1 MRPLVIDARPRGPRG
16 LLAAESVLGR
26 SVLSHLVEAAR
37 GCGDAEVIA
46 VHARVDE
53 HSPLR
58 RLIADD
64 STVVFRAGPPPEG
77 AAILRTDRL
86 YDQARLRRV
95 VRSGRDPESAV
106 VWRLDRPGALA
117 SADAELIRRQT
128 YQPLGRFWALA
139 PAKALAHALAPT
151 RVRPNAVTVAA
162 ALVMLAAAGTVAT
175 GRAGAAWHVSSAAAL
190 ALALVLDT
198 ADGHLARLQGTASEF
213 GRWLDSVV
221 DELCDMA
228 LHAAIAWGAYARTGQ
243 VAWVALGMCY
253 AMGKYVFVIAREPSP
268 EREAG
273 SGSYSPGACPLSRA
287 QRPDFA
293 TRVIRLI
300 GHADVRWHLWII
312 LAAIGRLDWAL
323 IAFAAYFPLRT
334 AAAAARRVVRHA
346 R

>member
-16 LLAAESVLGR
+16 LLAVESVLGR
-26 SVLSHLVEAAR
+26 SVLAHLVDAAR
-37 GCGDAEVIA
+37 GCGDDDVIA

-58 RLIADD
+58 RLIADAPA
-64 STVVFRAGPPPEG
+64 VVFRAGPPPEG

-86 YDQARLRRV
+86 YDRARLRRV
-95 VRSGRDPESAV
+95 VRSGRDPEAAV

-117 SADAELIRRQT
+117 SADAELVRRQT

-151 RVRPNAVTVAA
+151 RVQPNAVTMAA
-162 ALVMLAAAGTVAT
+162 ALAMLAAAGIAAT
-175 GRAGAAWHVSSAAAL
+175 GWAGATWRLATAASL
-190 ALALVLDT
+190 ALALILDT

-213 GRWLDSVV
+213 GRWLDSVL

-228 LHAAIAWGAYARTGQ
+228 LHAAIAWGVYARTGQ
-243 VAWVALGMCY
+243 VGWVVLAMLY
-253 AMGKYVFVIAREPSP
+253 AMGKYVFVIAQDPV
-268 EREAG
+268 G
-273 SGSYSPGACPLSRA
+273 PGAKGEPA
-287 QRPDFA
+287 PVAARPGLA
-293 TRVIRLI
+293 IRVIRLI
-300 GHADVRWHLWII
+300 GHADLRWHLWIV
-312 LAAIGRLDWAL
+312 LAAVGRLDWAL
-323 IAFAAYFPLRT
+323 IAYAAYFPMRT